1 MDRQL
6 EEWIDKKLEPVK
18 ENWLEEKDVSVSLLS
33 GLGAENSIEQMI
45 WDIDNS
51 NVRDILAYN
60 LNENLRTREEL
71 KKEIAIYYQEIE
83 PRLWDKD
90 LNKMFNLLVT
100 ARRTLPSF
108 ILKEFGYRDQI
119 LAESDPKVKEL
130 MEISL
135 KHDKFPSLVLNGKD
149 FYKKFAEVK
158 DEESRNIIVYYLGN
172 WLSPRLVNDEYEDY
186 LDIKNYEYKNEDL
199 KNFLLSLIAERK
211 ADPSIIAFFFDIFK
225 DYIEF
230 WDEQKIYIMRLINK
244 PL

>member
-1 MDRQL
+1 MDTHL

-18 ENWLEEKDVSVSLLS
+18 ENWLPGNNVLGNISETF
-33 GLGAENSIEQMI
+33 GAENSIEQMI

-51 NVRDILAYN
+51 DIRNTLAYN
-60 LNENLRTREEL
+60 LKENLRTREEL
-71 KKEIAIYYQEIE
+71 KKEIVIYYEKIE
-83 PRLWDKD
+83 PKLWDED
-90 LNKMFNLLVT
+90 LKNLFNLLV
-100 ARRTLPSF
+100 ANRRILPSF
-108 ILKEFGYRDQI
+108 ILKEFEYRDQI

-135 KHDKFPSLVLNGKD
+135 KHDKFPSLVLNGKE
-149 FYKKFAEVK
+149 FYKKFAAVEDK
-158 DEESRNIIVYYLGN
+158 ESKNIILYYLEN

-199 KNFLLSLIAERK
+199 KNFLLSLIDERK
-211 ADPSIIAFFFDIFK
+211 ANPSIIAFFFNIIK
-225 DYIEF
+225 DYTSF